1 MKRPEEV
8 NREIAHH
15 ILTGST
21 TMIGVCITV
30 ITLFRVMHT
39 NLESYADE
47 LLAYDNIIFITAALF
62 AYSSIRK
69 ENNRRLERI
78 ADLTFLFGMLLML
91 AAGIMIIYSA

>member
-1 MKRPEEV
+1 MNRPEEV